1 MNDRFGRKGTRSRL
15 LMRLATALDVL
26 DEKPKDRSPKPP
38 GFSTT
43 RILGPHVERRR
54 NQNKAKKQ
62 GKRRK
67 IEDEEI
73 DENGGHSALDREL
86 SSTRA
91 GFSIEELEK
100 ERNAN
105 AKKDSTMQED
115 SSPTE

>member
-1 MNDRFGRKGTRSRL
+1 
-15 LMRLATALDVL
+15 MRLATSLDVL

-43 RILGPHVERRR
+43 RILGPHIERRK
-54 NQNKAKKQ
+54 NQNRAKKQ

-67 IEDEEI
+67 IEDEGMDDNE
-73 DENGGHSALDREL
+73 DHPPALDRGL
-86 SSTRA
+86 SSTRP
-91 GFSIEELEK
+91 GFSVEELEK

-105 AKKDSTMQED
+105 AKKDSTMLEE